1 MLETIPIDEVD
12 LDGSALAVRC
22 RAAPD
27 QPGVLLVTIM
37 AHRTEGDAVFVQRS
51 ELALVTVRE
60 PVPCEAV
67 RSRVE
72 AEAAR
77 RGIARVAWVQED
89 P

>member
-12 LDGSALAVRC
+12 LHGSALAVRC

-60 PVPCEAV
+60 PVPREAV

>member
-1 MLETIPIDEVD
+1 MLETISIDEVD

-22 RAAPD
+22 SAIPD
-27 QPGVLLVTIM
+27 RPGVLLVTIM
-37 AHRTEGDAVFVQRS
+37 VHRTEGDAGFMQRS

-60 PVPCEAV
+60 PVPREAL

-77 RGIARVAWVQED
+77 RGIARVAWVEED
-89 P
+89 S